1 MYKETIIKLTAN
13 LSEIKET
20 GGRWKDTF
28 KVLKEKILSIKF
40 SLAKPSK
47 MKVAVLINEPIL
59 EIC

>member
-1 MYKETIIKLTAN
+1 MYKETTIKLAVN

-40 SLAKPSK
+40 SLAKLSN
-47 MKVAVLINEPIL
+47 MKVAVLLNEPI
-59 EIC
+59 C